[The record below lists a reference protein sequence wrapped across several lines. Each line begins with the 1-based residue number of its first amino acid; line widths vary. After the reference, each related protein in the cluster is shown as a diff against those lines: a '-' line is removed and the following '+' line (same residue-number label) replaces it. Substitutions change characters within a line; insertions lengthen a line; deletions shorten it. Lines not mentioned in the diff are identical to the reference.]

1 MLAMETLTNAPLRR
15 IVIVGG
21 GTAGWMTAAALSK
34 VLQGRFDLHLVE
46 SDEIGTVGVG
56 EATIPMIRLYNQ
68 ILEIDEDEFVR
79 ETQASFKLGIEIVY
93 WGRLGER
100 YIHGFGVFGQ
110 QLWTTDFYQYWL
122 KMWLAGKAEDL
133 EHYSINRVA
142 CQAGKFMRA
151 ATDMPKSPLSE
162 IVHAF
167 HFDAGLYAKYLRR
180 YAQARGVTRTEGKI
194 ADVLLRSDGAVEAV
208 VLEDGMR
215 IDGDLFID
223 CSGFRG
229 LLIEQALKTG
239 YEDWSHWLPVNRA
252 VAVPCDHGGEF
263 TPYTR
268 ATAHS
273 SGWQWRIPL
282 QHRIGN
288 GHVYC
293 SDYISDDEAT
303 AVLMANLDGAPRAEP
318 RPLRF
323 VTGKRRKIWNRN
335 VVAVGLSGGFLEPL
349 ESTSIHLI
357 QTAIDKLITFFP
369 DRGFSQRDIDE
380 FNAQMDFEFVRI
392 RDFIILHYK
401 LTERDDSPFWR
412 RCRDMEV
419 PESLTQR
426 MELYRQHGRIFR
438 EGADLFT
445 PVSWL
450 QVMHGQG
457 LKPLGYHPLV
467 DIYPESEIDEFLR
480 GIADVIRKCVAV
492 MPSHAEFIAKH
503 CAAAKM

>member
-1 MLAMETLTNAPLRR
+1 
-15 IVIVGG
+15 
-21 GTAGWMTAAALSK
+21 
-34 VLQGRFDLHLVE
+34 
-46 SDEIGTVGVG
+46 
-56 EATIPMIRLYNQ
+56 
-68 ILEIDEDEFVR
+68 
-79 ETQASFKLGIEIVY
+79 
-93 WGRLGER
+93 
-100 YIHGFGVFGQ
+100 
-110 QLWTTDFYQYWL
+110 
-122 KMWLAGKAEDL
+122 
-133 EHYSINRVA
+133 
-142 CQAGKFMRA
+142 
-151 ATDMPKSPLSE
+151 
-162 IVHAF
+162 
-167 HFDAGLYAKYLRR
+167 
-180 YAQARGVTRTEGKI
+180 
-194 ADVLLRSDGAVEAV
+194 
-208 VLEDGMR
+208 
-215 IDGDLFID
+215 
-223 CSGFRG
+223 
-229 LLIEQALKTG
+229 
-239 YEDWSHWLPVNRA
+239 
-252 VAVPCDHGGEF
+252 
-263 TPYTR
+263 
-268 ATAHS
+268 
-273 SGWQWRIPL
+273 
-282 QHRIGN
+282 
-288 GHVYC
+288 VYC